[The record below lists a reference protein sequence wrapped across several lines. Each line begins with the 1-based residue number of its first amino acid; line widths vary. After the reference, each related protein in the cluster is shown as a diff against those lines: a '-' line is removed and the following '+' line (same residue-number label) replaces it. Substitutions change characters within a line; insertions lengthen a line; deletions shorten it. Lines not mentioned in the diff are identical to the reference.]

1 MMTNDGM
8 KLTETQ
14 IKRPW
19 HYTEV
24 DSVVALRAHAAQ
36 IEKGYYIRA
45 AAEIMD
51 RAANELEHFRGLK
64 NRPHDGLIDYSES
77 DFQSWNAERERL
89 LKENQELKDRI
100 NSAKELLGQG

>member
-1 MMTNDGM
+1 MSSNEL

-45 AAEIMD
+45 AAEIMN
-51 RAANELEHFRGLK
+51 RAANEIEHFRGLK

-89 LKENQELKDRI
+89 LKENRELKARI
-100 NSAKELLGQG
+100 YLVNQLLGQG

>member
-1 MMTNDGM
+1 MIEQGM

-14 IKRPW
+14 EKKPW

-24 DSVVALRAHAAQ
+24 DNVVALRAHAGQ

-45 AAEIMD
+45 AAEIMN

-64 NRPHDGLIDYSES
+64 NRPDDGLIDYSES

-89 LKENQELKDRI
+89 MKENRELKDRI
-100 NSAKELLGQG
+100 FLAQAALGQG

>member
-1 MMTNDGM
+1 MIEQGM
-8 KLTETQ
+8 KLTEIQT
-14 IKRPW
+14 KKPW

-24 DSVVALRAHAAQ
+24 DSVVALRAHANQ

-45 AAEIMD
+45 AAEIMN

-89 LKENQELKDRI
+89 LKENRELKARI
-100 NSAKELLGQG
+100 YLVNQLLGQG